1 MSNEKAHIYA
11 IRTGDTCHYIGKTI
25 RENHEGEIKKS
36 MLQAVYQKQDL
47 RDIVVNSDKI
57 RIESLKQVD
66 LCDWY
71 DEKLLEVVEKYKDS
85 HPLKNAQWMLDG
97 KRGYWQDTKGFWYGK
112 KRDSNTLQKLSE
124 SKHKSVEQY
133 DIRGNYINTWESRKR
148 VGEEVFGDYVIKNGS
163 AESRIYKVLSCK
175 TIDKRLYYDSYWFS
189 TAELLQHFGAVPKA
203 LNIEAIRAAEKRR
216 RSEMLSERNLEY
228 ITRYTVERLDDSG
241 EVVETYDNIRHCG
254 YELRI
259 PSDYVSRIC
268 RGTRTNNNYVLR
280 YGKKKRQHVDVSY
293 PRYKSRIKPEKK
305 IKKSYK
311 HTITRTTIEHLKN
324 QEVIATYF
332 GVNEASEVLGL
343 KPQVIR
349 RICTTGYKIKK
360 NLPVLRYG
368 KKLQVV
374 RD

>member
-1 MSNEKAHIYA
+1 
-11 IRTGDTCHYIGKTI
+11 
-25 RENHEGEIKKS
+25 
-36 MLQAVYQKQDL
+36 
-47 RDIVVNSDKI
+47 
-57 RIESLKQVD
+57 
-66 LCDWY
+66 
-71 DEKLLEVVEKYKDS
+71 
-85 HPLKNAQWMLDG
+85 
-97 KRGYWQDTKGFWYGK
+97 
-112 KRDSNTLQKLSE
+112 
-124 SKHKSVEQY
+124 
-133 DIRGNYINTWESRKR
+133 
-148 VGEEVFGDYVIKNGS
+148 
-163 AESRIYKVLSCK
+163 
-175 TIDKRLYYDSYWFS
+175 
-189 TAELLQHFGAVPKA
+189 